1 MSDSLTA
8 GALARLRELE
18 DRAEIADIVNRYG
31 QGVRT
36 RDVDLICSL
45 FTDDAVIDHGHG
57 TVLQGAEAIRTH
69 FGGPAANSAVGRS
82 VLTFDEQIAST
93 PIMTNTLVSLN
104 GDTAHCESMCLAIHT
119 GMRDDQAV
127 VMVRGTRNIDD
138 LVRTPAGW
146 KIRHRNH
153 PAVWKFELPG
163 EAYGDA
169 E

>member
-1 MSDSLTA
+1 MSDPMTA
-8 GALARLRELE
+8 AALARLQELE

-36 RDVDLICSL
+36 RDVDLLCSL
-45 FTDDAVIDHGHG
+45 FTDDAVIDQGHG
-57 TVLQGAEAIRTH
+57 TVVQGADAIRTH
-69 FGGPAANSAVGRS
+69 FGGPAANSTIGRS
-82 VLTFDEQIAST
+82 VLTFDEKIAST
-93 PIMTNTLVSLN
+93 PVMSNTLVTLN

-119 GMRDDQAV
+119 GIRDDQAV

-138 LVRTPAGW
+138 LVRTPTGW
-146 KIRHRNH
+146 KIRNRLH

-163 EAYGDA
+163 EAYGNG